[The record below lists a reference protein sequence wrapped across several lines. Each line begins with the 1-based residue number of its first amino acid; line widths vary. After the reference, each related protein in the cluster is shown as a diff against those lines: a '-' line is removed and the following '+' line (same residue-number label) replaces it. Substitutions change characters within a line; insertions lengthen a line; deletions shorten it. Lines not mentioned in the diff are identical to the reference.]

1 MRDDDSK
8 KRNPYK
14 PKREFKAYAKFLVIA
29 VMLVF
34 IVDHYLWG
42 GERPYITKMKAEYY
56 AEQAEKK
63 AREKLAIEALL
74 PPKIV
79 FPNNGETYFEAPVEG
94 EEEVT
99 PEIQSL
105 IIEKVKPVEP
115 KPVKKIEKPK
125 IVKPFTGKRSKIAI
139 VIDDVG
145 MNLTQSRAAINLD
158 PNVTLAFLPYAETV
172 KALAEQGKLKGH
184 EIIIHTPMEAMS
196 SDVNLGSLALKADM
210 SPTDF
215 TAEFQKI
222 TESFEGYVGI
232 NNHMGSRL
240 TQDKQAMS
248 QLMRLLKAK
257 GLYFLDSKTISTSIA
272 ADMAAFYGVPF
283 AVRDVF
289 LDHEETPAF
298 VAKALKSTERIAKDH
313 GSAIAIGH
321 PKKNTMAALKKWIPT
336 LKARG
341 FDLVPLSELIQKG
354 TPMIEMV
361 KEKPK
366 AKVNKVSKPQI
377 KIKKHL
383 NFNLPE

>member
-1 MRDDDSK
+1 MKIDDSK

-14 PKREFKAYAKFLVIA
+14 PKREFKAYAKFLVVA

-34 IVDHYLWG
+34 IVDHYLWD
-42 GERPYITKMKAEYY
+42 GERPYITNMKAEYY
-56 AEQAEKK
+56 AEQAEKD

-79 FPNNGETYFEAPVEG
+79 FPDNGEPYFEAPSESEG
-94 EEEVT
+94 EEAT
-99 PEIQSL
+99 SKIQSL
-105 IIEKVKPVEP
+105 VIEKSNPAE
-115 KPVKKIEKPK
+115 PVKETKKVETSKA
-125 IVKPFTGKRSKIAI
+125 VKPFTGERMKIAI

-145 MNLTQSRAAINLD
+145 MNLTQSRAAINLN

-172 KALAEQGKLKGH
+172 KSLAEQGKAKGH
-184 EIIIHTPMEAMS
+184 EIIIHVPMEAMN
-196 SDVNLGSLALKADM
+196 SDVNLGALALKADM
-210 SPTDF
+210 SPLDF

-222 TESFEGYVGI
+222 AQSFDGYVGV

-248 QLMRLLKAK
+248 QLMRLLKSK
-257 GLYFLDSKTISTSIA
+257 GLYFLDSKTIATSIA
-272 ADMAAFYGVPF
+272 ADVAAFYGVPF

-289 LDHEETPAF
+289 LDHEDTPAF
-298 VAKALKSTERIAKDH
+298 VAKALRSTERIARDH

-321 PKKNTMAALKKWIPT
+321 PKKNTMVALAKWIPT

-354 TPMIEMV
+354 APVIEMV

-366 AKVNKVSKPQI
+366 AKKVKRVI
-377 KIKKHL
+377 KQKRL